1 MNFRKATE
9 NDIDRIIEIF
19 DGARKRIAEL
29 GINQWQDGYPH
40 EEIIREDI
48 ALGRSYVGETDGKVV
63 ATVMVMTDIEP
74 TYDVIYNGKWAVDGE
89 YLTIHRIALD
99 GNLCGTGAAKKLMAF
114 AEQQALLHGMKSIRV
129 DTHEG
134 NIPMRK
140 NLEKNGYVYCGIIHL
155 KNGDERVAYQKEV
168 QI

>member
-1 MNFRKATE
+1 MNFRKTE
-9 NDIDRIIEIF
+9 TKDIKRVMEIF
-19 DGARKRIAEL
+19 SAARKRIATL

-40 EEIIREDI
+40 EEIVLEDVS
-48 ALGRSYVGETDGKVV
+48 LSRSYVGEIDGEIV
-63 ATVMVMTDIEP
+63 ATVMLMTDNEP
-74 TYDVIYNGKWAVDGE
+74 TYDVIYDGKWAVDGE

-99 GNLCGTGAAKKLMAF
+99 GALCGTGAAKKVMDF
-114 AEQQALLHGMKSIRV
+114 AESEAKKRGMRSIRV

-140 NLEKNGYVYCGIIHL
+140 NLEKNGYRYCGIIHL

>member
-1 MNFRKATE
+1 MNFRKATK
-9 NDIDRIIEIF
+9 NDLGRIMQIF

-40 EEIIREDI
+40 EEIVLEDI
-48 ALGRSYVGETDGKVV
+48 SKARSYVGEVDGKVA
-63 ATVMVMTDIEP
+63 ATIMVMTDPEP
-74 TYDVIYNGKWAVDGE
+74 TYEVIYNGKWVLEGE

-99 GNLCGTGAAKKLMAF
+99 GALCGTGAAKKLMAF
-114 AEQQALLHGMKSIRV
+114 AESEAKKRGMKSIRV

>member
-99 GNLCGTGAAKKLMAF
+99 GTLCGTGAAKKLMAF

>member
-1 MNFRKATE
+1 MEFRKATTK
-9 NDIDRIIEIF
+9 DIDKIMQIF
-19 DGARKRIAEL
+19 SAARKRIAEL

-40 EEIIREDI
+40 EEVVREDI
-48 ALGRSYVGETDGKVV
+48 ALSRSYVGEVDGKVA
-63 ATVMVMTDIEP
+63 ATIMIMTENEP

-99 GNLCGTGAAKKLMAF
+99 GALCGTGAARKLMAF
-114 AEQQALLHGMKSIRV
+114 AEQEAINRKMKSIRV

-134 NIPMRK
+134 NVPMRR

-155 KNGDERVAYQKEV
+155 KNGDERVAYQKV
-168 QI
+168 VNV

>member
-1 MNFRKATE
+1 MNFRKTE
-9 NDIDRIIEIF
+9 LKDIKKVMEIF
-19 DGARKRIAEL
+19 SEARKRIAEL
-29 GINQWQDGYPH
+29 GINQWQDGYPQ

-48 ALGRSYVGETDGKVV
+48 EKMRSYVGEIDGEVV
-63 ATVMVMTDIEP
+63 ATVMLMTDNEP

-99 GNLCGTGAAKKLMAF
+99 GNLCGTGAAKKVMDF
-114 AEQQALLHGMKSIRV
+114 AEEKAKIHGMKSIRV

-140 NLEKNGYVYCGIIHL
+140 NLEKNGYRYCGIIHL

-168 QI
+168 QL

>member
-1 MNFRKATE
+1 MQFRKATT
-9 NDIDRIIEIF
+9 NDIDRIMQIF

-40 EEIIREDI
+40 EEIILEDVS
-48 ALGRSYVGETDGKVV
+48 LSRSYVGEVDGRV
-63 ATVMVMTDIEP
+63 AATIMIMTDPEP
-74 TYDVIYNGKWAVDGE
+74 TYEVIYDGKWAVEGD

-99 GNLCGTGAAKKLMAF
+99 GALCGTGAAKKLMAF
-114 AEQQALLHGMKSIRV
+114 AESQAIEHKLKSIRV

-155 KNGDERVAYQKEV
+155 KNGDERVAYQKAV
-168 QI
+168 NI

>member
-1 MNFRKATE
+1 MNFRKTE
-9 NDIDRIIEIF
+9 LKDLKRVMEIF
-19 DGARKRIAEL
+19 AEARKRIAEL

-48 ALGRSYVGETDGKVV
+48 LKSRSYVGEIDSRIV
-63 ATVMVMTDIEP
+63 ATVMLMTENEP
-74 TYDVIYNGKWAVDGE
+74 TYDVIYGGKWAVDGE

-99 GNLCGTGAAKKLMAF
+99 GSLCGTGAAKKVMDF
-114 AEQQALLHGMKSIRV
+114 AEEKAKKHGMKSIRV

-140 NLEKNGYVYCGIIHL
+140 NLEKNGYRYCGIIHL
-155 KNGDERVAYQKEV
+155 ENGAERVAYQKEV
-168 QI
+168 QL

>member
-1 MNFRKATE
+1 MDFRKATT
-9 NDIDRIIEIF
+9 NDIDRIMQIF
-19 DGARKRIAEL
+19 DGARKRIASL

-40 EEIIREDI
+40 EEILREDI
-48 ALGRSYVGETDGKVV
+48 SLSRSYVGEIDGEIA
-63 ATVMVMTDIEP
+63 ATIMIMTDNEP
-74 TYDVIYNGKWAVDGE
+74 TYNVIYDGEWAVDGD

-99 GNLCGTGAAKKLMAF
+99 GALCGTGAAKKLMAF
-114 AEQQALLHGMKSIRV
+114 AEQQAIERGMKSIRV

-155 KNGDERVAYQKEV
+155 KNGDERVAYQKAV
-168 QI
+168 KV

>member
-1 MNFRKATE
+1 MEFRKSTI
-9 NDIDRIIEIF
+9 NDIDRILEIF

-48 ALGRSYVGETDGKVV
+48 ALSRSYVGEVDGKVV
-63 ATVMVMTDIEP
+63 ATIMVMTENEP

-99 GNLCGTGAAKKLMAF
+99 GALCGTGAARKLMAF
-114 AEQQALLHGMKSIRV
+114 AEQEAINRKMKSIRV

-134 NIPMRK
+134 NVPMRR

-155 KNGDERVAYQKEV
+155 KNGDERVAYQKV
-168 QI
+168 VNV

>member
-1 MNFRKATE
+1 MEFRKSTL
-9 NDIDRIIEIF
+9 NDIDRIMQIF
-19 DGARKRIAEL
+19 SAARKRIAEL

-40 EEIIREDI
+40 EEIVREDI
-48 ALGRSYVGETDGKVV
+48 ERERSYVGEIDGEVV
-63 ATVMVMTDIEP
+63 ATVMLMTDPEP
-74 TYDVIYNGKWAVDGE
+74 TYEVIYNGKWAVDGE

-99 GNLCGTGAAKKLMAF
+99 GALCGTGAARKLMAF
-114 AEQQALLHGMKSIRV
+114 ADGEAINRGVKSIRV

-155 KNGDERVAYQKEV
+155 KNGDERVAYQKAV
-168 QI
+168 NV

>member
-1 MNFRKATE
+1 MNFRKTE
-9 NDIDRIIEIF
+9 LKDLQRVMGIF
-19 DGARKRIAEL
+19 SAARKRIATL

-48 ALGRSYVGETDGKVV
+48 LKSRSYVGEIDGEIV
-63 ATVMVMTDIEP
+63 ATVMLMTDNEP
-74 TYDVIYNGKWAVDGE
+74 TYDVIYNGQWAVDGE

-99 GNLCGTGAAKKLMAF
+99 GSLCGTGAAKKVMDF
-114 AEQQALLHGMKSIRV
+114 AESEAKKRGMRSIRV

-140 NLEKNGYVYCGIIHL
+140 NLEKNGYRYCGIIHL

>member
-1 MNFRKATE
+1 MDFRKAT
-9 NDIDRIIEIF
+9 NDDINRIMQIF
-19 DGARKRIAEL
+19 DGARKRIAAL

-40 EEIIREDI
+40 EEIVEEDV
-48 ALGRSYVGETDGKVV
+48 ALSRSYVGEIDGEVV
-63 ATVMVMTDIEP
+63 ATVMLMTDNEP

-99 GNLCGTGAAKKLMAF
+99 GDLCGTGAAKKVMDF
-114 AEQQALLHGMKSIRV
+114 AESEAKKRGMKSIRV

-140 NLEKNGYVYCGIIHL
+140 NLEKNGYVCCGIIHL
-155 KNGDERVAYQKEV
+155 KNGDERVAYQKAV
-168 QI
+168 KI